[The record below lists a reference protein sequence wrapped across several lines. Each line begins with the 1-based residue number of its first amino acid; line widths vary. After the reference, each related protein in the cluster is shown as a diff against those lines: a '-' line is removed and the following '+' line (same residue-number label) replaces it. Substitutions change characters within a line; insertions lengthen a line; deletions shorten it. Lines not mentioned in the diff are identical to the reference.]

1 MHSSNKL
8 YDSLLGCAV
17 LTPSLLLLLLLLL
30 PLLLLCPPR
39 ECGTGFTS
47 VEAGGE
53 DEDAC
58 VVQSGW

>member
-1 MHSSNKL
+1 VDAHQHKL
-8 YDSLLGCAV
+8 NDSLLDCAAF
-17 LTPSLLLLLLLLL
+17 THSLLPLLL
-30 PLLLLCPPR
+30 LLLLCPPR
-39 ECGTGFTS
+39 ECGTVFTS

>member
-1 MHSSNKL
+1 MP
-8 YDSLLGCAV
+8 CRIEV
-17 LTPSLLLLLLLLL
+17 RVLLLLLLLLRRV
-30 PLLLLCPPR
+30 R